1 MATTRNK
8 GENSCQKSETKV
20 TVMGLK
26 EWLLQKKSSE
36 KTGKPIKMTKKK

>member
-26 EWLLQKKSSE
+26 EWLLQKN
-36 KTGKPIKMTKKK
+36 PAKKQASP